1 MLHGYLPQLLAGAWL
16 TLQLATNALMV
27 GLVLTVLGALALN
40 ARNRFLHY
48 SAFSLTTLI
57 RGLPELLVLFTVY
70 FGTEILLY
78 KLFNQPVEISNFWA
92 GVLALGIIFG
102 AYGAQVF
109 QQALYTI
116 PRGQQEAATAL
127 GLTKWQ
133 CYKSIILPQAWR
145 HALPSLGNLTL
156 ILIKDTALVSLIGL
170 TDLMSRAQA
179 AASQTQKPFTFYFA
193 VAIIYLV
200 LTAIVELGL
209 HKAERHANRHLR
221 KTP

>member
-1 MLHGYLPQLLAGAWL
+1 MLQGYLPQLLEGALL
-16 TLQLATNALMV
+16 TLQLAS
-27 GLVLTVLGALALN
+27 GALVAGLLLTLIG
-40 ARNRFLHY
+40 AFLLDSRY
-48 SAFSLTTLI
+48 KILSYTTFGFTTLI

-70 FGTEILLY
+70 FGGEIVLY
-78 KLFNQPVEISNFWA
+78 HVFQHPIEVSNYWA

-109 QQALYTI
+109 QQALHSI
-116 PRGQQEAATAL
+116 PHGQTEAAHAL
-127 GLTKWQ
+127 GLNTWQ
-133 CYKSIILPQAWR
+133 CYCLIILPQAWR

-156 ILIKDTALVSLIGL
+156 ILLKDTALVSLIGL

-200 LTAIVELGL
+200 LTSIVEILL
-209 HKAERHANRHLR
+209 HQADRRANRHIR
-221 KTP
+221 KVQ